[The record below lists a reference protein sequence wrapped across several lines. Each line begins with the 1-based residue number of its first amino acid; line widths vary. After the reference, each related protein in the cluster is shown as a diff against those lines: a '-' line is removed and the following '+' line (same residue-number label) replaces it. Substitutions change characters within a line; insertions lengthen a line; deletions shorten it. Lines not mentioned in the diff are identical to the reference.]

1 MESFLKLCEFSGKR
15 YAVKS
20 KGTKKSVG
28 KADYFVNKH
37 MTNGNEYVVTIGYN
51 GMMVGRGY
59 ASEQAALDD
68 VENIHAKLKAMSKD
82 GFLRKKELEAAEQI
96 TEKKYVEMITEE
108 MEDEA

>member
-1 MESFLKLCEFSGKR
+1 MEAFLKLCEFGGKR
-15 YAVKS
+15 YAVRS

-37 MTNGNEYVVTIGYN
+37 MINGNEFVVTIGYN

-68 VENIHAKLKAMSKD
+68 VENIHAKLKAMSKQ
-82 GFLRKKELEAAEQI
+82 GFLRKEELEKAEQI
-96 TEKKYVEMITEE
+96 TEKKYTKMIAEVK
-108 MEDEA
+108 DET